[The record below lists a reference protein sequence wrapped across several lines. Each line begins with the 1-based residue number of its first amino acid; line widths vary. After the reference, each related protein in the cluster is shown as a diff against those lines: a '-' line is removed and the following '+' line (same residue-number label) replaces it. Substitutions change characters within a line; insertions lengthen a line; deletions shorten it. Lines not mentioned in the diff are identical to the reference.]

1 MSPVSP
7 LARFAGSIYH
17 WARDH
22 RVHHKHS
29 EQDADPHNATRGLF
43 FAHMGWLYV
52 KKHPAVVEAGKLL
65 NFDDLKAD
73 GTVMF
78 QKRYDPW
85 FTLFMCF
92 VFPALVAK
100 YCWGEEFWPAL
111 HVAGSLRV
119 TSNNKL
125 QRFVAPQLASVISAA
140 GSSDVVQVQSCSQ
153 MRELLFDALEAVDGT
168 GIAVGAQD
176 VSLEESG
183 AFTGEV
189 AASMVR
195 SLGCDWALVGHS
207 ERRTLYDEGDEIVVQ
222 ASTWSLSAS
231 GPDVL

>member
-29 EQDADPHNATRGLF
+29 EQDADPHNATRGFF

-111 HVAGSLRV
+111 HVGRRV
-119 TSNNKL
+119 HPSPDPPRNLLGPVSRLKTDLNFIFKWWKFLLTMS
-125 QRFVAPQLASVISAA
+125 RF
-140 GSSDVVQVQSCSQ
+140 
-153 MRELLFDALEAVDGT
+153 
-168 GIAVGAQD
+168 
-176 VSLEESG
+176 
-183 AFTGEV
+183 
-189 AASMVR
+189 
-195 SLGCDWALVGHS
+195 
-207 ERRTLYDEGDEIVVQ
+207 
-222 ASTWSLSAS
+222 
-231 GPDVL
+231 